1 MRIYENGHYRNATE
15 DEIFSVQ
22 QAQAAYEAA
31 ERHRPLTTDEVARM
45 LIEKQ
50 INTLDVDDATAL
62 RMLTFYPEWAAGV
75 SYTDGYKVQHS
86 SKLYKALQEH
96 TSQAGWEP
104 ENAPALWTEICE
116 THDGS
121 EFDPIPYSGNMA
133 LEQGKYYAQDGVTYL
148 CTRDTVNPVYQ
159 PLNEL
164 VGVYV
169 EEATT

>member
-1 MRIYENGHYRNATE
+1 MKKWINGNIVDVS
-15 DEIFSVQ
+15 DEEIT
-22 QAQAAYEAA
+22 AMEAEAA
-31 ERHRPLTTDEVARM
+31 RHEAQERRRPLTTDEVARM
-45 LIEKQ
+45 LITQQ

-159 PLNEL
+159 PLNEMIDI
-164 VGVYV
+164 YV
-169 EEATT
+169 EVVTV

>member
-1 MRIYENGHYRNATE
+1 MRIYDNGIYRDATAE
-15 DEIFSVQ
+15 EISTAKT
-22 QAQAAYEAA
+22 AQAAYDAA

-62 RMLTFYPEWAAGV
+62 RMLTFYPEWAADMA
-75 SYTDGYKVQHS
+75 YTAGYKVQRNG
-86 SKLYKALQEH
+86 KLYKVRQEH

-121 EFDPIPYSGNMA
+121 AFDPIPYSGNMT

-159 PLNEL
+159 PLNEMIDI
-164 VGVYV
+164 YV
-169 EEATT
+169 EVVAV